1 MVGGSGASYGGAFGR
16 GDLVVAMRPET
27 RIGLA
32 RCDDLA
38 DLAGDLCCVC
48 VDPGRNGRV
57 APLFLCRPA
66 VDWLAQSGNLVRGF
80 GAGVLGDRDVH
91 YLGLPIC

>member
-1 MVGGSGASYGGAFGR
+1 MVGGSGSSYGGAFGS
-16 GDLVVAMRPET
+16 GDLVVTTGSET
-27 RIGLA
+27 RVGLA

-38 DLAGDLCCVC
+38 DLARDLCCVC
-48 VDPGRNGRV
+48 ADPGRNGRV

-66 VDWLAQSGNLVRGF
+66 ADWLAQSGDLVRGF
-80 GAGVLGDRDVH
+80 GAGVLGGRAVH